1 MKYLFLSVLIA
12 SLVGVMFVPN
22 VFGEYVPDWVKNT
35 AGWWADDKISET
47 EFVNAVEFLV
57 KENIIQ
63 VDVVQTSETSQGV
76 PGWVK
81 NTAGWWAT
89 DVISE
94 TEFVN
99 AVAYLIENGIISIE
113 SSKSP
118 ELIAEMWVNGDI
130 NDDEFLANV
139 NQLIEKGI
147 ITVKSDS
154 ITKTSTHPDW
164 LVNNAG
170 WWAARILTNSD
181 FNFDPGYLKEEI
193 YPCTDLRGTFHHKN
207 SIDQPNFSIPGLS
220 IGEQGNS
227 WCAHPDVV
235 LQYNSY
241 GFRGDEFQEQKHDID
256 FRIFA
261 VGGSTTYGSGVTDDE
276 TWPAYLQQ
284 IINEKIIGKKI
295 EVINAGIPGA
305 DTRGELKAIKQKLA
319 KLSPDLIIMFDGWND
334 LQHYLPTEK
343 TIQNWESVCK
353 LGNDLGFDTI
363 IIVQPMA
370 ISDGQ
375 RIPTEQEIQNFSAHF
390 RHLETSQ
397 QYTDAFEELDKVCT
411 KTADLGRTFDYV
423 QEPIFYDSAHYSAS
437 GNKIIAEN
445 VFSVISPIYF
455 GETHSVIHDNLYSEN
470 NEPETGVVY
479 AVGSDLSNKN
489 FDNLNLQDAVFDKAD
504 LSNTSFKNANIDGA
518 RFMFANLSN
527 SNLLDRTDLSNI
539 NLTGI
544 DLSNMNLQGKNLTGT
559 TLVQS
564 DFAGSILTGAD
575 LSTASLTY
583 ADLTNTNLTGT
594 NLSDTNLYKTDLSEV
609 DLRDT
614 TFTNAD
620 FRATILHS
628 AKVPD
633 SILTD
638 NDFEHATLKNID
650 LSGKD
655 LSFSN
660 FHYAHF
666 DNSNLEGANLQG
678 ATLIQVDFTK
688 VKNKSLAGA
697 NLFDT
702 SLAHS
707 FLSGV
712 NLTDT
717 ILKGTNFWKADLS
730 GQDFTVIADTSADGI
745 TFVETNLSNSNFEGV
760 DMSPQQIF
768 YNIFKDKA
776 YLVSGSFVDGSLKD
790 DLFGKFSHILILSGK
805 VNGNDLVVSYVFFNS
820 FAQANLENANF
831 KNAKLWHTNF
841 YLANLTN
848 ADLSGADLR
857 KAFIRNADFSNA
869 NLSNANLS
877 NANLDGVNLSDANLE
892 GANLSN
898 ANLSGANLS
907 GAIWDEST
915 ILKCKNHPICLND

>member
-1 MKYLFLSVLIA
+1 MKYLFLSVLVA

-22 VFGEYVPDWVKNT
+22 AFAENVPDWVKNT

-63 VDVVQTSETSQGV
+63 VNVSQTSETTQSV
-76 PGWVK
+76 PAWVK
-81 NTAGWWAT
+81 NNAGWWAT

-99 AVAYLIENGIISIE
+99 AIAYLIKVGIISIE
-113 SSKSP
+113 SSMSP

-139 NQLIEKGI
+139 NHLIEKGI

-154 ITKTSTHPDW
+154 ITKTSPLPDW

-181 FNFDPGYLKEEI
+181 FDFDPGYVKEEI
-193 YPCTDLRGTFHHKN
+193 YPCTDLRGTFQHKN
-207 SIDQPNFSIPGLS
+207 SLDYPNIPDLS
-220 IGEQGNS
+220 IGNQGNL

-276 TWPAYLQQ
+276 TWSAYLQQ
-284 IINEKIIGKKI
+284 IINEKITGKKI

-305 DTRGELKAIKQKLA
+305 DTNGELKAIKQKLA
-319 KLSPDLIIMFDGWND
+319 RLSPDLIIMFDGWND
-334 LQHYLPTEK
+334 LQHYIQTEK

-363 IIVQPMA
+363 IIVQPLA

-375 RIPTEQEIQNFSAHF
+375 RVPTEQEIQNFSAHF
-390 RHLETSQ
+390 THLQTSQ

-411 KTADLGRTFDYV
+411 KTADLGRIFDYV
-423 QEPIFYDSAHYSAS
+423 QEPIFYDSAHYSVS

-445 VFSVISPIYF
+445 IFSIISPIYF
-455 GETHSVIHDNLYSEN
+455 GETHSVIHNNLYSEN

-479 AVGSDLSNKN
+479 AVGADLSNRN
-489 FDNLNLQDAVFDKAD
+489 FDNLNLQNAVFDKAD
-504 LSNTSFKNANIDGA
+504 LSNTSFKNVNIDDA
-518 RFMFANLSN
+518 RFVFANLSN

-539 NLTGI
+539 NLTGT

-559 TLVQS
+559 MLV
-564 DFAGSILTGAD
+564 DADLAGSILTGAD
-575 LSTASLTY
+575 LSTANLTY

-594 NLSDTNLYKTDLSEV
+594 NLSDTNLYRTDLSEM

-614 TFTNAD
+614 IFTNAD
-620 FRATILHS
+620 FRATVLYESIL
-628 AKVPD
+628 PD
-633 SILTD
+633 SMLVD
-638 NDFEHATLKNID
+638 NDFEYATFNSVD

-660 FHYAHF
+660 FHYASL
-666 DNSNLEGANLQG
+666 DNANLEGANLHG
-678 ATLIQVDFTK
+678 ATLIQIDFTK
-688 VKNKSLAGA
+688 IKNKSLAGA
-697 NLFDT
+697 DLSEASF
-702 SLAHS
+702 AHS
-707 FLSGV
+707 NLSGV
-712 NLTDT
+712 NLSDT
-717 ILKGTNFWKADLS
+717 IIIGTNFWKADLS
-730 GQDFTVIADTSADGI
+730 GQDFTVTDVIADGI
-745 TFVETNLSNSNFEGV
+745 IFIEAILPNSNFEGV
-760 DMSPQQIF
+760 DLSPKEM
-768 YNIFKDKA
+768 YFKVFENKA
-776 YLVSGSFVDGSLKD
+776 SFANLSDTDLNVV
-790 DLFGKFSHILILSGK
+790 LFGKHNTLLIVSK
-805 VNGNDLVVSYVFFNS
+805 EVSGNDLAVDFIFFNS
-820 FAQANLENANF
+820 FANANLENANF
-831 KNAKLWHTNF
+831 KNAKLWNTDF
-841 YLANLTN
+841 YSANLTN

-857 KAFIRNADFSNA
+857 KAFLGNAD
-869 NLSNANLS
+869 LSNANLQ
-877 NANLDGVNLSDANLE
+877 GVDISGADLS
-892 GANLSN
+892 G

-907 GAIWDEST
+907 GANLQGAYIDEST
-915 ILKCKNHPICLND
+915 ILKCKNHPICNNS